1 MSHVHAFSCIRTF
14 NSLYSFILFCW
25 SFSNCLSLSFSF
37 FLALVYSM
45 EPKCKSTLSQNPLR
59 SGASTSSFNPTPSHE
74 RFRDDKAWKDFSEN
88 FLDEAFIWIA
98 KSSYRIFSILTFLLS
113 SIVGVGGHCV
123 TFRSLVPSWSYRSFT
138 SICTNSILCT
148 SFLLLCSRYTH
159 LVTSDIVSVVLHVP
173 RVTHPDYPSC
183 DRLRT
188 MSKDELSSLFAGTP
202 LSWGDRQNTPC
213 SGFAKGLRLLNMV
226 ITFIL
231 HPLSHYN
238 FIFVLDFFIPLRGH
252 FYWLPLSFYS
262 IPYKCL

>member
-1 MSHVHAFSCIRTF
+1 MKFLWNFWDGFCVNDPKCSCIASHLHFNNMFMHFRCVIIMLNCCVLIGLDWAELMMILCCMSYVHAFSCIRTF

-138 SICTNSILCT
+138 SICTNSILLYLISPLVFQVY
-148 SFLLLCSRYTH
+148 SFSYFGYCICGTTCS
-159 LVTSDIVSVVLHVP
+159 
-173 RVTHPDYPSC
+173 
-183 DRLRT
+183 
-188 MSKDELSSLFAGTP
+188 
-202 LSWGDRQNTPC
+202 
-213 SGFAKGLRLLNMV
+213 
-226 ITFIL
+226 
-231 HPLSHYN
+231 
-238 FIFVLDFFIPLRGH
+238 
-252 FYWLPLSFYS
+252 
-262 IPYKCL
+262 